1 MGVADAQN
9 ESSLLTIKLK
19 VAKNI
24 ILSVE
29 MYPSSPIIAFYSKIE
44 SIMFIINFF
53 NIEIAKKTSLA

>member
-1 MGVADAQN
+1 MGVADAQK

-24 ILSVE
+24 IFSVE
-29 MYPSSPIIAFYSKIE
+29 MYSSSPIIAFYSKIE